1 VGSDFAQLI
10 VTEKPLEQLGLREL
24 RAIARRRMPAEA
36 WHHFNGAA
44 ESKATFHRNPRAFQK
59 YLFRQRIFHDI
70 QDPDIT
76 TELFGRKLPIPAI
89 VAPVGSFSLI
99 GNEKERE
106 VAEGAGR
113 VGAMVFCSQAAK
125 FGPKNWRDAT
135 QSPLVFMAYMNRG
148 RQEVSE
154 YAKLAQDLG
163 FAAVGIT
170 MDTVRPVKIG
180 DEVPLST
187 KDGKPRRGQVA
198 SPKDIEWMKQQ
209 VSLPVVVKGI
219 MGAEDARTAVN
230 AGADAVLVSNHGGRI
245 LDFNR
250 AALEALP
257 EVVDAVGATAPVL
270 LDSGIR
276 SGGDI
281 VKAMALGA
289 KAVLTGRPIA
299 WGVGAYGVRGVERV
313 FAIFSEEMKRV
324 LCMTGVPCI
333 NEVDQTILFRDERG
347 EARAL

>member
-1 VGSDFAQLI
+1 M
-10 VTEKPLEQLGLREL
+10 TEKPLEQMGFKDL
-24 RAIARRRMPAEA
+24 RAIARKQMPAEA

-44 ESKATFHRNPRAFQK
+44 ETKATFYRNPRSFHK
-59 YLFRQRIFHDI
+59 YLFRQRVFHDI
-70 QDPDIT
+70 TDPDT
-76 TELFGRKLPIPAI
+76 TVELFGQKLPIPAL

-99 GNEKERE
+99 ADQAERE
-106 VAEGAGR
+106 VAEGADR

-125 FGPKNWRDAT
+125 FNPKNWREAT
-135 QSPLVFMAYMNRG
+135 KSPLVFMAYMNRG
-148 RQEVSE
+148 REEVAE
-154 YAKLAQDLG
+154 YAKLSQELG

-187 KDGKPRRGQVA
+187 KDGKPRRGHAA

-209 VSLPVVVKGI
+209 VSLPVVIKGI
-219 MGAEDARTAVN
+219 MSAEDARTAVN

-257 EVVDAVGATAPVL
+257 EVVEAVGAKVPVL

-281 VKAMALGA
+281 VKALALGA
-289 KAVLTGRPIA
+289 KAVLVGRPVA
-299 WGVGAYGVRGVERV
+299 WGVSAFGPRGVARV
-313 FAIFSEEMKRV
+313 FAILSEEMKRA
-324 LCMTGVPCI
+324 LCMTGTPSAGAI
-333 NEVDQTILFRDERG
+333 TKSILIRDEDG
-347 EARAL
+347 STARL

>member
-1 VGSDFAQLI
+1 

-44 ESKATFHRNPRAFQK
+44 ESKATFYRNSRAFQK

-70 QDPDIT
+70 ADPDIT
-76 TELFGRKLPIPAI
+76 TELLGRKLPIPAI

-99 GNEKERE
+99 GNEKEWE

-125 FGPKNWRDAT
+125 FAPNHWRDAT

-163 FAAVGIT
+163 FAGVGIT

-180 DEVPLST
+180 DKVPLST
-187 KDGKPRRGQVA
+187 KDGKPRRGQIA

-219 MGAEDARTAVN
+219 MGDEDARTAVN

-257 EVVDAVGATAPVL
+257 EVVDAVGAKVPVL

-281 VKAMALGA
+281 VKAIALGA

-299 WGVGAYGVRGVERV
+299 WGVGAYGVGGVERV

-324 LCMTGVPCI
+324 LCMTGVPCV
-333 NEVDQTILFRDERG
+333 NDVDRTILFRDERG
-347 EARAL
+347 DARAL

>member
-1 VGSDFAQLI
+1 M
-10 VTEKPLEQLGLREL
+10 GLKDL
-24 RAIARRRMPAEA
+24 RAIARGQMPAEA

-44 ESKATFHRNPRAFQK
+44 ETKATFHRNPRSFHK

-70 QDPDIT
+70 VDPDIT
-76 TELFGRKLPIPAI
+76 VELFGRKLPIPAI

-99 GNEKERE
+99 GEQKERE

-113 VGAMVFCSQAAK
+113 VGAMTFVSQAAK
-125 FGPKNWRDAT
+125 FNPQDWRDAT
-135 QSPLVFMAYMNRG
+135 KAPLVFIAYMNRG
-148 RQEVSE
+148 KDEVAR
-154 YAKLAQDLG
+154 YAKLSQDLD

-170 MDTVRPVKIG
+170 MDTIRPVKIG

-187 KDGKPRRGQVA
+187 KDGKPRKGQMA

-209 VSLPVVVKGI
+209 VALPVVVKGI
-219 MGAEDARTAVN
+219 MGAEDARTALN
-230 AGADAVLVSNHGGRI
+230 AGADALVVSNHGGRI

-257 EVVDAVGATAPVL
+257 EVVDAVKGKIPVL

-281 VKAMALGA
+281 VKALALGA
-289 KAVLTGRPIA
+289 KAVLVGRPVA
-299 WGVGAYGVRGVERV
+299 WGVAAFGPRGVERV
-313 FAIFSEEMKRV
+313 FAILSEEMKRV
-324 LCMTGVPCI
+324 LCMTGVASVREI
-333 NEVDQTILFRDERG
+333 TGSIVMRDG
-347 EARAL
+347 